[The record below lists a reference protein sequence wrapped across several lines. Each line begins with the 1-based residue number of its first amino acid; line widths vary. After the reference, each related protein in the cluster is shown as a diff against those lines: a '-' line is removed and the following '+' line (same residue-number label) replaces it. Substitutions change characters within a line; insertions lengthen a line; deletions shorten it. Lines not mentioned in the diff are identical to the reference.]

1 MIDTKQVIYRKNGS
15 SEWNEMGPV
24 RTLEQ
29 FNSDFWDWVARYYE
43 DCEQQ
48 RCQNW
53 EDALEVLNT
62 VGSSAIASIF
72 DLLPAVNTEKQK
84 SLASLSEFGKCALY
98 NELGGYEGL
107 FNLAELADY
116 MEDEFKDWKS
126 AKDIANECGYTLVA
140 I

>member
-1 MIDTKQVIYRKNGS
+1 MIDTKQVIYQKNGS
-15 SEWNEMGPV
+15 SEWKEMGPI

-29 FNSDFWDWVARYYE
+29 FNSDFWDWVDRYYE

-53 EDALEVLNT
+53 EDAFDVLNT
-62 VGSSAIASIF
+62 VGSSAIASTF
-72 DLLPAVNTEKQK
+72 RLLPAVDKEKQK
-84 SLASLSEFGKCALY
+84 SLASLSVFGKCALY

-116 MEDEFKDWKS
+116 MEDDFKDWES